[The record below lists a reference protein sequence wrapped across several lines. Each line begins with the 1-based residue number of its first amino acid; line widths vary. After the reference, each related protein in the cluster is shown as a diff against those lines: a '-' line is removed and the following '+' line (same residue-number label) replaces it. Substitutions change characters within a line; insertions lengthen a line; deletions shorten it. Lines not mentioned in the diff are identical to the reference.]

1 MGVIKNV
8 FLRKRRLLNRL
19 PLCASIPAKTQISM
33 IFYYLC
39 NMRPQLKNRM
49 KISKEEIDKSILH
62 SMIASFKIEK
72 INISEKE
79 AHEIYKIVRK
89 RLKKEA

>member
-1 MGVIKNV
+1 
-8 FLRKRRLLNRL
+8 
-19 PLCASIPAKTQISM
+19 
-33 IFYYLC
+33 
-39 NMRPQLKNRM
+39 
-49 KISKEEIDKSILH
+49 
-62 SMIASFKIEK
+62 MIASFKIEK